1 VTNEVEPTKR
11 TADAIVRH
19 LRKRLAEMAPDE
31 LPSVRSVFLS
41 GSYVRGDWLDSSS
54 DLDINILFHS
64 GDHVDRSSE
73 NDFGKIR
80 QLVVE
85 LGAGAVFSSQ
95 CPGGIDWGTHPFVPT
110 TMKEVSAPTPYP
122 YFSVF
127 LFDFRKNTRILWGDD
142 FSKKLP
148 QPPDSATLAEEWVS
162 ETLDRIGSIKNQPQ
176 DRRRA
181 AFAAYKTILVTQ
193 MVFGE
198 RTLDKT
204 RILSLYLKNVPDFS
218 QKIVGEH
225 IIRGYLG
232 AVYPHRPPEYLDVQV
247 YRMFVRSVLELI
259 RGADR

>member
-1 VTNEVEPTKR
+1 VTSNVEPTKK
-11 TADAIVRH
+11 TADVIVRH
-19 LRKRLAEMAPDE
+19 LRKRLAETAPDE

-64 GDHVDRSSE
+64 GVRAERSSE
-73 NDFGKIR
+73 NDFGEIR

-85 LGAGAVFSSQ
+85 LGAAAIFSSQ
-95 CPGGIDWGTHPFVPT
+95 CPGGIDWGTHPYVPT
-110 TMKEVSAPTPYP
+110 TKKEVSVPTPYP

-127 LFDFRKNTRILWGDD
+127 FFDFRCNTRILWGED
-142 FSKKLP
+142 FGDTLP
-148 QPPDSATLAEEWVS
+148 QPTDSATLAEQWVS

-181 AFAAYKTILVTQ
+181 AFTAYKTILVSQ

-204 RILSLYLKNVPDFS
+204 RILSLYLKNVPEFP
-218 QKIVGEH
+218 QKVVGEH

-232 AVYPHRPPEYLDVQV
+232 AAYPHRPPEYLDVQV